1 MCCAIITSAQPAVT
15 LMKGAFVVMPND
27 ENEEGYIDESKLTD
41 LEKTIL
47 HDFQLLSEDEQKS
60 IFEFIASLLSN

>member
-27 ENEEGYIDESKLTD
+27 ENEEGYIDR
-41 LEKTIL
+41 
-47 HDFQLLSEDEQKS
+47 KS
-60 IFEFIASLLSN
+60 TRLNSSHL